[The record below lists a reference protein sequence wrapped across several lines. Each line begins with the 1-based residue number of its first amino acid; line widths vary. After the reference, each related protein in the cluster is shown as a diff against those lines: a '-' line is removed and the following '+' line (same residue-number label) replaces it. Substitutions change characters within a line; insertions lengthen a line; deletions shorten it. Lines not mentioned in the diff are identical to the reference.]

1 MKIVRASIYT
11 VDLPTKGGGYRR
23 SIGFAPDGN
32 LSVIVRLD
40 TDEGISGYGEVSPIG
55 THYGR
60 GWGEAALSGIPL
72 LARMIIGEDPLQ
84 IEKLNR
90 MWDVKFKDDQYVK
103 SPVDVALWDIAGK
116 ASGRPVCHLLGGHY
130 EGGYF
135 GEVMC
140 TSAKALGLGGL
151 VIDGCVRDGNELAQM
166 GWPVFARGLAMR
178 GTLKDLNGDLYI
190 NQRIAIGEAIIEPGD
205 LVVGDTDGVVVI
217 PRAQAAAAIEASIQR
232 EANEAETMKLLAK
245 GETTLVKMRGWERG

>member
-1 MKIVRASIYT
+1 MAQAGKLTPELLAQAAKLASSTLHEAAGRIGALPAAIKAVAPGMT
-11 VDLPTKGGGYRR
+11 VCGPAFPVKG
-23 SIGFAPDGN
+23 PPLDN
-32 LSVIVRLD
+32 LALHFGIDEAKPGDVIV
-40 TDEGISGYGEVSPIG
+40 
-55 THYGR
+55 
-60 GWGEAALSGIPL
+60 A
-72 LARMIIGEDPLQ
+72 
-84 IEKLNR
+84 
-90 MWDVKFKDDQYVK
+90 DV
-103 SPVDVALWDIAGK
+103 
-116 ASGRPVCHLLGGHY
+116 GGHY